1 MEEKVCKFLSIQN
14 QSSQT
19 NPICVGE
26 EKGMDHHHKY
36 HMTKVEKMLHYKE
49 IKEQG
54 KGAKGLKGVLL
65 LLYNLRQRGIK
76 TLNIDHCQKVNLSKI

>member
-14 QSSQT
+14 GSSQI

-26 EKGMDHHHKY
+26 EKRMDHHHKY
-36 HMTKVEKMLHYKE
+36 HMTEVEKMLHYKKK

-76 TLNIDHCQKVNLSKI
+76 TLNIDHCQK